1 MAPKD
6 HCDPEEGIIE
16 LFDIVDAPEAVSGK
30 TPEAPDDAAPE
41 DAMPETSAPEQ
52 SDEPDEPSGGSGQ
65 AVSRYPFENVPDF
78 LDEFDKTP
86 NMTFLPPK
94 AEADGAESDGPEEGR
109 GKEGRDRPAALHEPD
124 EELVRAFE
132 AEMAK
137 AGGTVCKAS
146 PEDGHAASDA
156 AELPDAVDE
165 RIEQNHADIS
175 GVLSAAAE
183 SPSCGPAPED
193 GVADRPASSPDAEP
207 QTEERNGEADVE
219 RAEVPLPPET
229 LSPFLP
235 LAAEGIP
242 AEKKD
247 FPALSGVVE
256 ERITRLEEALS
267 RLSERVAALEQ
278 RVDEAGEASG
288 TEGPGAALSEA
299 IEAVSKEK
307 DALRGEMRALSP
319 EGGASEGEAAEA
331 CSPVP
336 SDALYGPRAHAV
348 EAVPFSV
355 VDEAA
360 PSHEG
365 PDLLGLALESLQ
377 ERVALLERRPALS
390 PDVAGIAQDVLALV
404 RVDMEKAAE
413 EQEAAHRMLEDMQR
427 RVQELEKRPLP
438 QLILPEL
445 PDAEAIAADVMSRIR
460 ADFDRIT
467 AETAARVLR
476 EEIARLM
483 GK

>member
-41 DAMPETSAPEQ
+41 DAMPETSASEQ

-78 LDEFDKTP
+78 LGELDKTP
-86 NMTFLPPK
+86 NLTFLPPK
-94 AEADGAESDGPEEGR
+94 AESEGAETDGPQEGR
-109 GKEGRDRPAALHEPD
+109 GEEGHDRPAALHEPD

-137 AGGTVCKAS
+137 AGGAVCENS
-146 PEDGHAASDA
+146 PEGGSAASDT
-156 AELPDAVDE
+156 AESPDAVDE
-165 RIEQNHADIS
+165 RIRIAADAS
-175 GVLSAAAE
+175 DVL
-183 SPSCGPAPED
+183 PAP
-193 GVADRPASSPDAEP
+193 ADVLVCGPDAEGAADQLAPSTDAGP
-207 QTEERNGEADVE
+207 QAEERNEEADVE
-219 RAEVPLPPET
+219 RAEASLAPEASLP
-229 LSPFLP
+229 PFLP
-235 LAAEGIP
+235 LAEEADP
-242 AEKKD
+242 AGEKD
-247 FPALSGVVE
+247 VSVLPGVVE

-278 RVDEAGEASG
+278 RVDEAGVEA
-288 TEGPGAALSEA
+288 PGAEVPGGVALSEA
-299 IEAVSKEK
+299 IEAVSQEK
-307 DALRGEMRALSP
+307 DALCGEMRALSP
-319 EGGASEGEAAEA
+319 EGGAEEEAPEA
-331 CSPVP
+331 FSSPV
-336 SDALYGPRAHAV
+336 SDPRERAAA

-360 PSHEG
+360 PSYEG

-377 ERVALLERRPALS
+377 DRVALLERRPALT

-413 EQEAAHRMLEDMQR
+413 EQEAARRMLEDMQR

-460 ADFDRIT
+460 ADLDRIT

>member
-6 HCDPEEGIIE
+6 RCDPEEGIIE
-16 LFDIVDAPEAVSGK
+16 LFDIVDGPEAASGK
-30 TPEAPDDAAPE
+30 TPGTFGDAALEEATPETPAPDQPH
-41 DAMPETSAPEQ
+41 
-52 SDEPDEPSGGSGQ
+52 EPAEADGPAGESGQ
-65 AVSRYPFENVPDF
+65 SVSRYPFENGTDF
-78 LDEFDKTP
+78 LDGFDKTP
-86 NMTFLPPK
+86 NLTFLPPK
-94 AEADGAESDGPEEGR
+94 AEADGPHADEPEGRDEEGR
-109 GKEGRDRPAALHEPD
+109 PGPAEPD

-137 AGGTVCKAS
+137 AGGAVCEVS
-146 PEDGHAASDA
+146 PAHGPADA
-156 AELPDAVDE
+156 TPFTDAVDE
-165 RIEQNHADIS
+165 RIEQTAAAIS
-175 GVLSAAAE
+175 GVLSAEAE
-183 SPSCGPAPED
+183 GPACGLDPEE
-193 GVADRPASSPDAEP
+193 GAADERVSSSDAEP
-207 QTEERNGEADVE
+207 QTEARDEEADE
-219 RAEVPLPPET
+219 IGAEAAIQPEPRLP
-229 LSPFLP
+229 SFLP
-235 LAAEGIP
+235 LAEEAAP
-242 AEKKD
+242 AEEEGV
-247 FPALSGVVE
+247 PVLSGVVE

-288 TEGPGAALSEA
+288 TEVPGAALSEA
-299 IEAVSKEK
+299 VEAVSKEE
-307 DALRGEMRALSP
+307 DALRVEMRALSS
-319 EGGASEGEAAEA
+319 EGGAPQGDAAEA
-331 CSPVP
+331 CSPAP
-336 SDALYGPRAHAV
+336 SDAFSEPRAYAT

-413 EQEAAHRMLEDMQR
+413 EQEAARRTLEELQR

-460 ADFDRIT
+460 ADLDRIT

>member
-6 HCDPEEGIIE
+6 RCGPEEGIIE
-16 LFDIVDAPEAVSGK
+16 LFDIVDGPEA
-30 TPEAPDDAAPE
+30 APGTAPGAFGDAAPE
-41 DAMPETSAPEQ
+41 EARPETPAPDQ
-52 SDEPDEPSGGSGQ
+52 PREPAEADGPAGESGQ
-65 AVSRYPFENVPDF
+65 TVSRYPFENGTDF
-78 LDEFDKTP
+78 LDDFDKTP
-86 NMTFLPPK
+86 NLTFLPPR
-94 AEADGAESDGPEEGR
+94 AEADGPESDVPEGQRDEEGPH
-109 GKEGRDRPAALHEPD
+109 GPAEPD

-137 AGGTVCKAS
+137 AGGAACEAC
-146 PEDGHAASDA
+146 PEEGSADA
-156 AELPDAVDE
+156 TSSPDAVDE
-165 RIEQNHADIS
+165 GIERNAAALS

-183 SPSCGPAPED
+183 GPACGPDLEEGGAEQ
-193 GVADRPASSPDAEP
+193 PASSPDAEP
-207 QTEERNGEADVE
+207 QTGEAHEETDREGAQAAVSPE
-219 RAEVPLPPET
+219 ASLP
-229 LSPFLP
+229 PFLP
-235 LAAEGIP
+235 LAEEVAP
-242 AEKKD
+242 AGEKGV
-247 FPALSGVVE
+247 PVLPGVVE

-278 RVDEAGEASG
+278 RVDEAGAEASG
-288 TEGPGAALSEA
+288 TEVPDAALSEA
-299 IEAVSKEK
+299 IEAVSKEE

-319 EGGASEGEAAEA
+319 EGGAPEEEAVDA
-331 CSPVP
+331 CPSAP
-336 SDALYGPRAHAV
+336 SDALSEPRAAA
-348 EAVPFSV
+348 EAVSFSV
-355 VDEAA
+355 VDEAG

-413 EQEAAHRMLEDMQR
+413 EQEAARRTLEALQR

-445 PDAEAIAADVMSRIR
+445 PDAEAIADDVMSRIR
-460 ADFDRIT
+460 SDLDRIT

>member
-6 HCDPEEGIIE
+6 RCDPEEGIIE
-16 LFDIVDAPEAVSGK
+16 LFDIVDGPEAASGK
-30 TPEAPDDAAPE
+30 TPGTFGDAVPEEATPETPAPDQPH
-41 DAMPETSAPEQ
+41 
-52 SDEPDEPSGGSGQ
+52 EPAEADGPAGENGQ
-65 AVSRYPFENVPDF
+65 TVSRYPFENGTDF
-78 LDEFDKTP
+78 LDGFDKTP
-86 NMTFLPPK
+86 NLTFLPPK
-94 AEADGAESDGPEEGR
+94 AEADGPHADEPEGR
-109 GKEGRDRPAALHEPD
+109 PGPAEPD

-137 AGGTVCKAS
+137 AGGAACEVS
-146 PEDGHAASDA
+146 PANGPADA
-156 AELPDAVDE
+156 TPSTDAVDE
-165 RIEQNHADIS
+165 RIEQTAVAIS
-175 GVLSAAAE
+175 GVLSAEAE
-183 SPSCGPAPED
+183 GPACGLDPEE
-193 GVADRPASSPDAEP
+193 GAADERASSSDAEP
-207 QTEERNGEADVE
+207 QTEARDEEADE
-219 RAEVPLPPET
+219 IGAEAAIQPEPRLP
-229 LSPFLP
+229 SFLP
-235 LAAEGIP
+235 LAEEAAP
-242 AEKKD
+242 AEEEGV
-247 FPALSGVVE
+247 PVLSGVVE

-288 TEGPGAALSEA
+288 TEVPGAALSEA
-299 IEAVSKEK
+299 IEAVSKEE
-307 DALRGEMRALSP
+307 DALRVEMLALSP
-319 EGGASEGEAAEA
+319 EGGAPQGDAAEA
-331 CSPVP
+331 CSSVP
-336 SDALYGPRAHAV
+336 SDAFSEPRAHAT

-377 ERVALLERRPALS
+377 ERVALLERRPALL

-413 EQEAAHRMLEDMQR
+413 EQEAARRTLEELQR

-460 ADFDRIT
+460 ADLDRIT

>member
-41 DAMPETSAPEQ
+41 GAMPETSAPEQ
-52 SDEPDEPSGGSGQ
+52 SDEPDEPAGGSGQ
-65 AVSRYPFENVPDF
+65 TVSRYPFENVPDF
-78 LDEFDKTP
+78 LDELDKTP

-94 AEADGAESDGPEEGR
+94 AEADGAGSEGPEEGR
-109 GKEGRDRPAALHEPD
+109 GEEGRDRAAALHEPD

-146 PEDGHAASDA
+146 PEDGPAAPDA

-219 RAEVPLPPET
+219 RAEVPPPPET

-242 AEKKD
+242 AEEKD

-278 RVDEAGEASG
+278 RVDEAGETSG
-288 TEGPGAALSEA
+288 TEVPGVALSEA
-299 IEAVSKEK
+299 IEAVSQEK

-319 EGGASEGEAAEA
+319 EGGAPEDAAEA
-331 CSPVP
+331 CSHAP
-336 SDALYGPRAHAV
+336 SDALSEPPAAA

-355 VDEAA
+355 VDGAA

-377 ERVALLERRPALS
+377 ERVALLERRPALL

-413 EQEAAHRMLEDMQR
+413 EQEAARRTQEELQR

-460 ADFDRIT
+460 ADLDRIT

>member
-78 LDEFDKTP
+78 LGELDKTP
-86 NMTFLPPK
+86 NLTFLPPK
-94 AEADGAESDGPEEGR
+94 AESEGAETDGPQEGR
-109 GKEGRDRPAALHEPD
+109 GEEGHDRPAALHEPD

-137 AGGTVCKAS
+137 AGGAVCENS
-146 PEDGHAASDA
+146 PEDGPAASDT
-156 AELPDAVDE
+156 AESPDAVDE
-165 RIEQNHADIS
+165 RIRIAADAS
-175 GVLSAAAE
+175 DVL
-183 SPSCGPAPED
+183 PAP
-193 GVADRPASSPDAEP
+193 ADVLVCGPDAEGAADQLAPSTDAGP
-207 QTEERNGEADVE
+207 QAEERNEEADVE
-219 RAEVPLPPET
+219 RAEASLAPEASLPL
-229 LSPFLP
+229 FLP
-235 LAAEGIP
+235 LAEEADP
-242 AEKKD
+242 AGEKD
-247 FPALSGVVE
+247 VHVLPGVVE
-256 ERITRLEEALS
+256 ERIIRLEEALS

-336 SDALYGPRAHAV
+336 SDALYGPRVHAV
-348 EAVPFSV
+348 EAVPFSE

-360 PSHEG
+360 PSYEG

-377 ERVALLERRPALS
+377 GRVALLERRPALT

-413 EQEAAHRMLEDMQR
+413 EQEAARRMLEDVQR

-460 ADFDRIT
+460 ADLDRIT

>member
-6 HCDPEEGIIE
+6 RCDPEEGIIE
-16 LFDIVDAPEAVSGK
+16 LFDIVDIHEADSG
-30 TPEAPDDAAPE
+30 TTSEAPDDAASE
-41 DAMPETSAPEQ
+41 DDSPETLASDQ
-52 SDEPDEPSGGSGQ
+52 STKAAEPDEPAGESGQ
-65 AVSRYPFENVPDF
+65 TVSRYPFENGQDF

-86 NMTFLPPK
+86 NLTFLPPK
-94 AEADGAESDGPEEGR
+94 SEAADAEADAQEGQRDGEGQN
-109 GKEGRDRPAALHEPD
+109 GCAAPD

-137 AGGTVCKAS
+137 AGGTMCIPA
-146 PEDGHAASDA
+146 EDGPSAPDA
-156 AELPDAVDE
+156 APSADAVDE
-165 RIEQNHADIS
+165 RIE
-175 GVLSAAAE
+175 GSAAGVFEVTSTAAE
-183 SPSCGPAPED
+183 GPACEPAPEE
-193 GVADRPASSPDAEP
+193 GADQPASSPDAEP
-207 QTEERNGEADVE
+207 PTEESTGHADDEEAE
-219 RAEVPLPPET
+219 APIPSEASLP
-229 LSPFLP
+229 PFLP
-235 LAAEGIP
+235 LTAEAVP
-242 AEKKD
+242 AQKEGA
-247 FPALSGVVE
+247 PVLPGVEE

-278 RVDEAGEASG
+278 RVDEAGAQASG
-288 TEGPGAALSEA
+288 TDVSGAALSEA
-299 IEAVSKEK
+299 IEAVSQEK
-307 DALRGEMRALSP
+307 DALRDEMRALSP
-319 EGGASEGEAAEA
+319 EGGAEEEASEAFSSALSEPLDHAA
-331 CSPVP
+331 
-336 SDALYGPRAHAV
+336 

-360 PSHEG
+360 PSEEG

-413 EQEAAHRMLEDMQR
+413 EQEAARRELEELQR

-445 PDAEAIAADVMSRIR
+445 PDAEAIAADVMSSIR
-460 ADFDRIT
+460 ADLDRIT